1 MKKLCPSLLLFFVF
15 YASAPLISQQ
25 CVRLGI
31 DLKLNSATQLMQFP
45 EIPNEGTFQANRLG
59 TIGFGIFAETKVLKS
74 GALKGVAKLNY
85 IRKGFRL
92 PIQYGE
98 VFSSVYFEF
107 DQKHTFDFLDL
118 DLLLR
123 YKFQSRFLPQISGGL
138 RTGVLLA
145 KKIGSDFYPFNVSS
159 YPKEFYGYNKVSAG
173 GIIGLSYSLAKQ
185 LSIGLET
192 NLEFLPTINRDNFRA
207 RNWVTSF
214 NISYYL

>member
-1 MKKLCPSLLLFFVF
+1 MLLFFVF
-15 YASAPLISQQ
+15 YASVPLISQPS
-25 CVRLGI
+25 VHFGI

-45 EIPNEGTFQANRLG
+45 EIPNEGTFQANSLG

-74 GALKGVAKLNY
+74 GALKGIAKLNY

-92 PIQYGE
+92 PNQYGE
-98 VFSSVYFEF
+98 LFSSVYFEF

-123 YKFQSRFLPQISGGL
+123 YKFKSRFLPQISAGL

-145 KKIGSDFYPFNVSS
+145 KKIGSDFYPFNLSG
-159 YPKEFYGYNKVSAG
+159 YPKEFYGYNKMSSG
-173 GIIGLSYSLAKQ
+173 WIIGLSNRLTKE

-192 NLEFLPTINRDNFRA
+192 NLEFLPTINRDNFLA